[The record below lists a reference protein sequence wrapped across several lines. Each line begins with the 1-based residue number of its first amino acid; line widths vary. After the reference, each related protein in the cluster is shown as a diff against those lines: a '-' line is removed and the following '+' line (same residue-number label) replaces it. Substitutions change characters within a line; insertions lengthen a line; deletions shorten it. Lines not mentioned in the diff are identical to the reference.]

1 MHRIKRDNLK
11 SQVVHNNVH
20 PHTNGGS
27 SHTCDLLNAPNGIDD
42 EDYEDEDGNDDA
54 DGNYGDGDA
63 GNKSQITKIQFPV
76 ENVEPRLRSVLHKV
90 SSTID
95 RC

>member
-27 SHTCDLLNAPNGIDD
+27 SHTCDLLNAPNGIYD
-42 EDYEDEDGNDDA
+42 NDD
-54 DGNYGDGDA
+54 DA

>member
-42 EDYEDEDGNDDA
+42 DNDVDDA
-54 DGNYGDGDA
+54 DGDHYGDGDA